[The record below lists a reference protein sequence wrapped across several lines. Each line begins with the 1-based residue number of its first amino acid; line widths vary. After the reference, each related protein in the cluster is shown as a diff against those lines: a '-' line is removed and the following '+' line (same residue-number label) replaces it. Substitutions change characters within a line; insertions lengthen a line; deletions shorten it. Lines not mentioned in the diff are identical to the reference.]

1 MENSNVVLEMRNI
14 SKSFPGVKALDG
26 INFVLE
32 RGSVHALL
40 GENGAGKST
49 LMKILSGIYTPDAGE
64 IYLEGKLQKIHD
76 IKHGQNLGI
85 SIVHQELNLCQN
97 LSVSANLFIGRESS
111 GPLGY
116 IKEKEM
122 YQKTK
127 AALDTLEIYD
137 IDPGQLVGE
146 LSVAQQQMVEIA
158 KAVSMN
164 AKILILDEP
173 TSSLTEKEVK
183 ILFKVIQKLK
193 QSGVAITYISHKL
206 EEIFEICDEIT
217 VIRDGQYIGNLNT
230 KTATTDE
237 LIKMMVGRPL
247 SNMYPP
253 KKSRELGEEILR
265 VEHLAWGNM
274 VKDVSFSLRKGE
286 ILGISGLVGA
296 GRTEVAKIIFGRYKK
311 EKGDIYIDGQK
322 VDITSPKVAID
333 HGLAFV
339 TEDRKKEGLVLIL
352 SVKDNIISSNLKQ
365 VAAKFLGWI
374 SRKKETQITQREI
387 ERFHIKTSSQNT
399 ATKTL
404 SGGNQ
409 QKVILGKWMAGDP
422 KILILDEPTRGID
435 VGAKAEIYS
444 IMRDLAENKGMS
456 IIMISSEL
464 PEILG
469 MSDRTIIM
477 REGVVTGELDEEN
490 MTQERIM
497 YFATGGE

>member
-32 RGSVHALL
+32 KGSVHALL

-64 IYLEGKLQKIHD
+64 IYLEGKLQKIND

-97 LSVSANLFIGRESS
+97 LTVSANLFIGRESS

-127 AALDTLEIYD
+127 EALDTLEIYD

-183 ILFKVIQKLK
+183 ILFKVIDKLK
-193 QSGVAITYISHKL
+193 KSGVAITYISHKL

-230 KTATTDE
+230 KTAHFPT
-237 LIKMMVGRPL
+237 KQ
-247 SNMYPP
+247 P
-253 KKSRELGEEILR
+253 KR
-265 VEHLAWGNM
+265 
-274 VKDVSFSLRKGE
+274 
-286 ILGISGLVGA
+286 
-296 GRTEVAKIIFGRYKK
+296 
-311 EKGDIYIDGQK
+311 
-322 VDITSPKVAID
+322 
-333 HGLAFV
+333 
-339 TEDRKKEGLVLIL
+339 
-352 SVKDNIISSNLKQ
+352 
-365 VAAKFLGWI
+365 
-374 SRKKETQITQREI
+374 
-387 ERFHIKTSSQNT
+387 
-399 ATKTL
+399 
-404 SGGNQ
+404 
-409 QKVILGKWMAGDP
+409 
-422 KILILDEPTRGID
+422 
-435 VGAKAEIYS
+435 
-444 IMRDLAENKGMS
+444 
-456 IIMISSEL
+456 
-464 PEILG
+464 
-469 MSDRTIIM
+469 
-477 REGVVTGELDEEN
+477 
-490 MTQERIM
+490 
-497 YFATGGE
+497 